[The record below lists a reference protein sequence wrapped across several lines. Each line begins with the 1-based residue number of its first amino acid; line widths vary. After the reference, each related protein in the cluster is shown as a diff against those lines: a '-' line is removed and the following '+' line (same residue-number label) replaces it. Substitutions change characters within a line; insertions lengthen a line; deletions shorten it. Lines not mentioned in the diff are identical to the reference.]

1 MASSAAAQLQ
11 SSLSFQ
17 LSELRV
23 LKLGSA
29 SQSKAGGRSS
39 CARGRP
45 RNPSTAGKYLPPQ
58 ATETSSRL
66 ASSTVELPPQ
76 EIPGSYGPPFI
87 GLAVDK
93 LNYFVVQGRDEF
105 FLSLMQRYKSTVI
118 RVNMP
123 PGPPLFPDSRTIML
137 LDQKSIRVLFDTS
150 KVEKKD
156 VFAGTYMPSTDFTGG
171 FRVLP
176 YLDPSEPK
184 HAPLKDFCFKI
195 LQSNGRKFLPEFH
208 TAFDEG
214 ASEWDAQLDAKGEAE
229 FTSVCQNFTLSFL
242 CRAILD
248 ADPSAPGSASLR
260 DEGPSLIQA
269 WIAAQLAPQAS
280 LGLPKPVE
288 ALLHTIPLPFSLVS
302 NQYNKVYQFFYTN
315 GHHLLDIAEQEFGLD
330 RAEACHNLLFFVCF
344 NTWGGLQLFLPAIFQ
359 RIASAGVSFQKEL
372 AQEVRSAVGEGDEV
386 TMKAL
391 QSMKLVHSTVY
402 EVLRMDPPVPFQY
415 GRAKD
420 DMIVE
425 SHDAAY
431 KVRKGELLGC
441 YQKIAMRDPKVFEA
455 PQTFKPKRFMGA
467 EGERL
472 LQNVTWSNGPETEEP
487 TLSNKQCAG
496 KDFVNLMARLLIAEI
511 YLRYDFFKLGKVEQH
526 GARSSFG
533 FKVLKR
539 RRDV

>member
-11 SSLSFQ
+11 LSLQ
-17 LSELRV
+17 PSELRV
-23 LKLGSA
+23 HKRLAPAISN
-29 SQSKAGGRSS
+29 SKPVGGR
-39 CARGRP
+39 P
-45 RNPSTAGKYLPPQ
+45 LNPTVFS
-58 ATETSSRL
+58 TSSKYRPSRATAD
-66 ASSTVELPPQ
+66 ASSTASSVLPL
-76 EIPGSYGPPFI
+76 EIPGSYGLPLL
-87 GLAVDK
+87 GLAVDRF
-93 LNYFVVQGRDEF
+93 NYFVVQGRDEF
-105 FLSLMQRYKSTVI
+105 FLSLMKRYNSTVI
-118 RVNMP
+118 RINMP
-123 PGPPLFPDSRTIML
+123 PGPPLFPDSKTIML

-156 VFAGTYMPSTDFTGG
+156 VFAGTYMPSTEFTGG

-184 HAPLKDFCFKI
+184 HAPLKEFCFKI
-195 LQSNGRKFLPEFH
+195 LQTAGRKIIPEFH
-208 TAFDEG
+208 TSFGEA
-214 ASEWDAQLDAKGEAE
+214 ANEWDAQLDAKGEAE
-229 FTSVCQNFTLSFL
+229 FTTVCQKFTLSFL
-242 CRAILD
+242 CRAFLD
-248 ADPSAPGSASLR
+248 TDPSAPGPASLGE
-260 DEGPSLIQA
+260 EGPSLIQA
-269 WIAAQLAPQAS
+269 WIGAQLAPQTS

-302 NQYNKVYQFFYTN
+302 NQYNKVYDFFHTN
-315 GHHLLDIAEQEFGLD
+315 GQRLLGVAEQEFGLD

-344 NTWGGLQLFLPAIFQ
+344 NTWGGLQLFLPSVFQ
-359 RIASAGVSFQKEL
+359 RISSAGVSFQKEL
-372 AQEVRSAVGEGDEV
+372 AQEVRSAVGDGGAI

-431 KVRKGELLGC
+431 KIRKDELLGC

-472 LQNVTWSNGPETEEP
+472 LQSVTWSNGPETEDP

-511 YLRYDFFKLGKVEQH
+511 FLRYDFFKLGTIEQH
-526 GARSSFG
+526 DSRSSFVI
-533 FKVLKR
+533 KVLKR